1 MATRQEVEARLARC
15 RGLLAGSSDRDS
27 AEVTEQLLV
36 SLAPLLHED
45 HSYRVQ
51 LKSRLVFSY
60 NSAAGSRQQLD
71 RQLQLAEQ
79 VRLQLVRTWRWLE
92 LVRAGYSWL
101 EQVLAVLDRI
111 DPGLT
116 PRRGGLLKHVVELRM
131 RRANMDVKEG
141 TIDKAEHL
149 ADMRSSMVMM
159 REVMKCLKHSITA

>member
-60 NSAAGSRQQLD
+60 NAAAGSRQQLD

-79 VRLQLVRTWRWLE
+79 VRLDLIRT
-92 LVRAGYSWL
+92 GYSWL

>member
-1 MATRQEVEARLARC
+1 MCAQVATRQEVEARLARC

-60 NSAAGSRQQLD
+60 NAAAGSRQQLD

-79 VRLQLVRTWRWLE
+79 VRLQLWLE
-92 LVRAGYSWL
+92 LVRTSYSWL

-159 REVMKCLKHSITA
+159 REVMKCLKHSITV

>member
-1 MATRQEVEARLARC
+1 MCAQVATRQEVEARLARC

-60 NSAAGSRQQLD
+60 NAAAGSRQQLD

-79 VRLQLVRTWRWLE
+79 VRLQLIVI
-92 LVRAGYSWL
+92 AGYSWL

>member
-1 MATRQEVEARLARC
+1 MRAQVATRQEVEARLARC

-60 NSAAGSRQQLD
+60 NAAAGSRQQLD

-79 VRLQLVRTWRWLE
+79 VRLQLIVI
-92 LVRAGYSWL
+92 AGYSWL

>member
-1 MATRQEVEARLARC
+1 MRAQVATRQEVEARLARC

-60 NSAAGSRQQLD
+60 NAAAGSRQQLD

-79 VRLQLVRTWRWLE
+79 VQLE
-92 LVRAGYSWL
+92 LRAVVRAGYSWL

>member
-1 MATRQEVEARLARC
+1 MCAQVATRQEVEARLARC

-60 NSAAGSRQQLD
+60 NAAAGSRQQLD

-79 VRLQLVRTWRWLE
+79 VRLDLIRT
-92 LVRAGYSWL
+92 GYSWL

>member
-1 MATRQEVEARLARC
+1 MCAQVATRQEVEARLARC

-60 NSAAGSRQQLD
+60 SAAAGSRQQLD

-79 VRLQLVRTWRWLE
+79 VRLQLWLE
-92 LVRAGYSWL
+92 LHSYSWL
-101 EQVLAVLDRI
+101 
-111 DPGLT
+111 
-116 PRRGGLLKHVVELRM
+116 
-131 RRANMDVKEG
+131 
-141 TIDKAEHL
+141 
-149 ADMRSSMVMM
+149 
-159 REVMKCLKHSITA
+159 

>member
-1 MATRQEVEARLARC
+1 MWYHVCAQVATRQEVEARLARC

-60 NSAAGSRQQLD
+60 NAAAGSRQQLD

-79 VRLQLVRTWRWLE
+79 VRLQLRAVVRT
-92 LVRAGYSWL
+92 S
-101 EQVLAVLDRI
+101 AVKRSI
-111 DPGLT
+111 GST
-116 PRRGGLLKHVVELRM
+116 TSFHNHG
-131 RRANMDVKEG
+131 EG
-141 TIDKAEHL
+141 PY
-149 ADMRSSMVMM
+149 
-159 REVMKCLKHSITA
+159 

>member
-1 MATRQEVEARLARC
+1 MRAQVATRQEVEARLARC

-60 NSAAGSRQQLD
+60 NAAAGSRQQLD

-79 VRLQLVRTWRWLE
+79 VRLQLWLE
-92 LVRAGYSWL
+92 LVRTSYSWL

>member
-1 MATRQEVEARLARC
+1 MCAQVATRQEVEARLARC

-60 NSAAGSRQQLD
+60 NAAAGSRQQLD

-79 VRLQLVRTWRWLE
+79 VRLQLWLE
-92 LVRAGYSWL
+92 LRAGYSWL

>member
-1 MATRQEVEARLARC
+1 MCVQVATRQEVEARLARC

-60 NSAAGSRQQLD
+60 NAAAGSRQQLD

-79 VRLQLVRTWRWLE
+79 VRLQLWLE
-92 LVRAGYSWL
+92 LVRTSYSWL

>member
-1 MATRQEVEARLARC
+1 MCAQVATRQEVEARLARC

-60 NSAAGSRQQLD
+60 NAAAGSRQQLD

-79 VRLQLVRTWRWLE
+79 VQLQLRAVVRT
-92 LVRAGYSWL
+92 S
-101 EQVLAVLDRI
+101 
-111 DPGLT
+111 
-116 PRRGGLLKHVVELRM
+116 
-131 RRANMDVKEG
+131 
-141 TIDKAEHL
+141 
-149 ADMRSSMVMM
+149 
-159 REVMKCLKHSITA
+159 

>member
-1 MATRQEVEARLARC
+1 MRAQVATRQEVEARLARC

-60 NSAAGSRQQLD
+60 NAAAGSRQQLD

-79 VRLQLVRTWRWLE
+79 VRLQLRAVVRTS
-92 LVRAGYSWL
+92 YSWL